1 VTAVILVGDSIVTL
15 VAGTVPML
23 TVAPSAKLVP
33 TIVITVP
40 PNVLPAGGA
49 IEEIPTAD
57 GAVGPPPHETE
68 IASQRTPPS
77 NPVKSARRT
86 WKLYR
91 ASAGHDA
98 GALAIHNGTWLKY
111 R

>member
-1 VTAVILVGDSIVTL
+1 MTAVILVGDSIVTP

-33 TIVITVP
+33 TIVIVVP
-40 PNVLPAGGA
+40 PNVLPAGGV

-57 GAVGPPPHETE
+57 GVVGPPHETE
-68 IASQRTPPS
+68 IARHRTPS
-77 NPVKSARRT
+77 NSVNTARRI

-91 ASAGHDA
+91 PPPARAV
-98 GALAIHNGTWLKY
+98 GALAIHNGT
-111 R
+111 